1 MKTIQSLIVLT
12 IVFFGGVALGYSK
25 KKKDYVEDYIIKTEK
40 IKIQEEPPSIFGQ
53 NLNLVLKKAY
63 KSDTIHAVYIN
74 RYARIAQREYE
85 LYGIPT
91 SIKLSQFLLEGGYNS
106 KNPNGSRL
114 AKEGNNPFG
123 IKYYGDNVPKRIDN
137 WEDLAYS
144 NQFVL
149 SKDDCKTLCRFVK
162 FKGIWHSFRFHSKFL
177 VGENSHYTKHLTSGD
192 YKDWARA
199 LSKGNYASD
208 INYERKL
215 ISLIEKYDLY
225 LLDTVKP

>member
-1 MKTIQSLIVLT
+1 MKIIQSLIVLT

-25 KKKDYVEDYIIKTEK
+25 KKRDYIEDYTIKTEK
-40 IKIQEEPPSIFGQ
+40 IQIEEESPNIFGK

-63 KSDTIHAVYIN
+63 TSDTIHAVYIN

-91 SIKLSQFLLEGGYNS
+91 SIKLAQFLLEGGYNS

-137 WEDLAYS
+137 WEDLAYT
-144 NQFVL
+144 NQFIL
-149 SKDDCKTLCRFVK
+149 SKDDCQYLCRFIK

-177 VGENSHYTKHLTSGD
+177 VGENSHYTKHITVGD
-192 YKDWARA
+192 YKDWSKA

-208 INYERKL
+208 KNYERKL

>member
-1 MKTIQSLIVLT
+1 MKTIQSLILV
-12 IVFFGGVALGYSK
+12 IVVFFGGVALGYSK
-25 KKKDYVEDYIIKTEK
+25 KKKDYIEDYILKTEE

-63 KSDTIHAVYIN
+63 ESDTVHAVYIN

-106 KNPNGSRL
+106 KNPYGSRL

-137 WEDLAYS
+137 WGELAYL
-144 NQFVL
+144 NQYVL
-149 SKDDCKTLCRFVK
+149 SKDDCEYLCRFIK
-162 FKGIWHSFRFHSKFL
+162 FKGIWHSFRFHSLFL
-177 VGENSHYTKHLTSGD
+177 VGENSHYTRHITKAD

-199 LSKGNYASD
+199 LAKGNYASD